1 MTTGAIVV
9 GLALIGF
16 ASGVDAASRF
26 GQGWWLPPGCW
37 QAICL
42 RCLFCPPFVSGWRAI
57 ATACQSEV
65 LFHQL
70 NVAHTRHLLLS
81 WSTFSP

>member
-1 MTTGAIVV
+1 MF

-26 GQGWWLPPGCW
+26 WPGRGAGGCHRDADR
-37 QAICL
+37 QSVYDVCSAHRLCL
-42 RCLFCPPFVSGWRAI
+42 AGAI
-57 ATACQSEV
+57 ATAYQSEV

-70 NVAHTRHLLLS
+70 NA
-81 WSTFSP
+81 P